1 MHQLAG
7 WDLAAWRM
15 AKTDPALRST
25 VVGVV
30 ELSGQVQTEVIL
42 ERIHRVVARH
52 SALRSIIVDDDTGSY
67 IREISELDVKNH
79 ISAPPTVIDVSRAL
93 SEFAAQDFDARFPL
107 WRTLILHTGLHTYIA
122 TAFHHAIADGQ
133 AAMVMLSQL
142 LDEPPVLPDVT
153 QPQSSSQSQ
162 QPKSFQ
168 ESAMPVLQ
176 RLLKDPL
183 GLSGDLTRLV
193 QSLNS
198 VLQVPAMNLV
208 PRRSGDFH
216 FAAWEFDRDKTALSV
231 HDAIVAVAV
240 DGWHSKTGNNTLI
253 ANVPVAGFDVGGI
266 NKFMIARLRLH
277 ARPNRPTDVINESR
291 TALREWRSEPAAQL
305 LPILLNASQF
315 IPANLL
321 GNAMKQGDIT
331 VSTVRGGVSSGS
343 IGGVNVTRVIPMV
356 SPIGVGINV
365 TSAILGNRVLIG
377 VTADKAVF
385 ESRAELISVFDVAF
399 SRIFGFSPSLVRL

>member
-1 MHQLAG
+1 MRQLAG

-30 ELSGQVQTEVIL
+30 ELSGQVPTEAIL
-42 ERIHRVVARH
+42 ERIHRVVGH
-52 SALRSIIVDDDTGSY
+52 ESVLRSIIVEDDSGAY
-67 IREISELDVKNH
+67 IREVSEIDTKNH
-79 ISAPPTVIDVSRAL
+79 VSAPPTVIDVSRAL
-93 SEFAAQDFDARFPL
+93 SEFAARDFDSRYPL
-107 WRTLILHTGLHTYIA
+107 WRTLILHTGLHTYVA

-142 LDEPPVLPDVT
+142 LDEPPVLPEPVQAPPRS
-153 QPQSSSQSQ
+153 QPQE
-162 QPKSFQ
+162 PKSFQ

-198 VLQVPAMNLV
+198 VLQVPSMTLAPN
-208 PRRSGDFH
+208 RSGQFH
-216 FAAWEFDRDKTALSV
+216 FAAWEFDRDQTALSV
-231 HDAIVAVAV
+231 HDALVAVAV
-240 DGWHSKTGNNTLI
+240 DGWHSKTKNNTVI
-253 ANVPVAGFDVGGI
+253 ANIPVAGFDVGGV
-266 NKFMIARLRLH
+266 NRFMIARLRLH
-277 ARPNRPTDVINESR
+277 ARPHRPTDVINESR
-291 TALREWRSEPAAQL
+291 NALREWRSEPAAAL
-305 LPILLNASQF
+305 LPMLLNASQF

-321 GNAMKQGDIT
+321 GNAMKQGDVT
-331 VSTVRGGVSSGS
+331 VSTVRGTSSRGS
-343 IGGVNVTRVIPMV
+343 IGGVDVTRVIPMV

-377 VTADKAVF
+377 VTADTAVF
-385 ESRAELISVFDVAF
+385 ESRSELITVFDVAF
-399 SRIFGFSPSLVRL
+399 GRIFGFSPSLIRL